1 MLWSAIEALS
11 LALVS
16 FAMLAML
23 ARYLDASTF
32 GKAAIALGIVQIAC
46 SLAESFF
53 HDAVV
58 QRGDLRE
65 GDVDAAHTS
74 SVLIALVL
82 AAGIAIN
89 AVLAGPHGLGQDAE
103 IARLAL
109 WMSPS
114 RLRRIDAIDIAHQPP
129 PAAASP
135 PGFSG
140 CCCCRAAS
148 ACGRWWCSRTSRCC
162 CCSCCCAP
170 CAHRRRGSRKI
181 SPARAGSP
189 RSLP

>member
-82 AAGIAIN
+82 AAASRSTPCSPGRT
-89 AVLAGPHGLGQDAE
+89 GLGKT
-103 IARLAL
+103 
-109 WMSPS
+109 P
-114 RLRRIDAIDIAHQPP
+114 RLRA
-129 PAAASP
+129 
-135 PGFSG
+135 
-140 CCCCRAAS
+140 
-148 ACGRWWCSRTSRCC
+148 SRCGC
-162 CCSCCCAP
+162 
-170 CAHRRRGSRKI
+170 RRRSC
-181 SPARAGSP
+181 
-189 RSLP
+189 